1 MTKRIYVAGPLFS
14 DSERAYLES
23 MVDALADGLGLD
35 PIKDIFLPHRDA
47 GDAGVDM
54 MSDVFDA
61 DVDAVL
67 SAEII
72 VAWLDGITVDP
83 GTAVEIGMGYSNG
96 VIVFGLLTDR
106 RSNETNMNNMIRF
119 SCTHICHS
127 LGEVCDR
134 VAARLSKRAEKDS
147 VGGE

>member
-1 MTKRIYVAGPLFS
+1 MTKKIYIAGPLFS
-14 DSERAYLES
+14 DAERAYLES
-23 MVDALADGLGLD
+23 MVEYLTDNLGLD
-35 PIKDIFLPHRDA
+35 PHDDFFLPHRDA
-47 GDAGVDM
+47 GVDT

-67 SAEII
+67 EADII

-96 VIVFGLLTDR
+96 VVVIGLLTDR

-119 SCTHICHS
+119 SCAHICHS
-127 LGEVCDR
+127 LDEVCDR
-134 VAARLSKRAEKDS
+134 VAARLSKNAKKDS